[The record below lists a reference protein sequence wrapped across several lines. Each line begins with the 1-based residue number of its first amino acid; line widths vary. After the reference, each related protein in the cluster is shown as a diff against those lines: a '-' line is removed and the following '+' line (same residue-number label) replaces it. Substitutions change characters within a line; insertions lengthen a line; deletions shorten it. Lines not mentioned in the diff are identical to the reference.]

1 MLKLRMPMKVALV
14 AMDQLI
20 IGAHFAAAGEK
31 ISLHVH
37 EEKHRQS
44 LT

>member
-1 MLKLRMPMKVALV
+1 MKVALV

-31 ISLHVH
+31 ISVFDLIAQLVD
-37 EEKHRQS
+37 
-44 LT
+44 